1 MKTLKQVIHYPDT
14 NSVEATWVERLTEK
28 EYYTGEDGEGCVL
41 EAGDEIVIKCRS
53 YADVQMDMFRD
64 DIAEFGGD
72 ITEYEELI
80 ALVEANIK
88 PVEPAPLPILSCTP
102 WQIRKKLNK
111 EGLREA
117 VELYVKSPSA
127 TQDERDA
134 WEFATEF
141 REDNPI
147 LVNAA
152 LLLGITDLHAFIED
166 AQSL

>member
-1 MKTLKQVIHYPDT
+1 MSTLKQVIHYQDT
-14 NSVEATWVERLTEK
+14 NSVEATWV
-28 EYYTGEDGEGCVL
+28 DSEGV
-41 EAGDEIVIKCRS
+41 VIKCHS
-53 YADVQMDMFRD
+53 YADVQMQMFRD
-64 DIAEFGGD
+64 DVVEFGGD

-80 ALVEANIK
+80 ALVESNIK
-88 PVEPAPLPILSCTP
+88 PVEPEPLPILSCTP

-117 VELYVKSPSA
+117 VEAYVASEVS
-127 TQDERDA
+127 TRDEKDA

-141 REDNPI
+141 REDNPL
-147 LVNAA
+147 LVKAA